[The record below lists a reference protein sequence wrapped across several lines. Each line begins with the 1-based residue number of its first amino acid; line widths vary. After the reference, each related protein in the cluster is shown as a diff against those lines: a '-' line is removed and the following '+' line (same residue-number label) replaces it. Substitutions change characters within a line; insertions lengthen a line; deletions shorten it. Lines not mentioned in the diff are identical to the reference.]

1 MIAWRLATSLSPPLT
16 GGGARRRG
24 GRWNSPGVP
33 MVYASAHLSLAVLE
47 LLVHL
52 ESDDLPDNLVA
63 YRLEVPDRL
72 LEEQPDVPLEW
83 LDDPLRRRSR
93 RFGSTIDGARRSSS
107 PPRSR
112 RSSRIYS
119 STRSTP
125 GSTRSASS
133 TSTPSAFTFDSGS
146 VPSTPGLHSGR
157 SGRPTPAPVRWIG
170 FRNIA
175 HGGTLSSPGDRPW
188 DRGIKTSS

>member
-93 RFGSTIDGARRSSS
+93 RFGDAWIHDRRCAA
-107 PPRSR
+107 
-112 RSSRIYS
+112 ILV
-119 STRSTP
+119 
-125 GSTRSASS
+125 
-133 TSTPSAFTFDSGS
+133 PSAVAPFESNLLLNPLDPRFDEIR
-146 VPSTPGLHSGR
+146 VVDEHPFRLHLR
-157 SGRPTPAPVRWIG
+157 LR
-170 FRNIA
+170 
-175 HGGTLSSPGDRPW
+175 
-188 DRGIKTSS
+188 